1 MKPTEYIWHNGTLVP
16 WHDAKVHVLTHT
28 LHYGAGA
35 FEGIR
40 VYNTDRG
47 PAVFRLKEHVDR
59 LFYSA
64 GVLRMEI
71 PFSPEEIQ
79 EAILETLRKNDLSQ
93 GYIRPLAYLGYGVM
107 GLNPRGA
114 PVEVAIACWPWGAY
128 LPAEAIDV
136 KVSPYIRI
144 HPQSTVA
151 DAKIVGHYV
160 NSILAVLDL
169 RGTDYHEALFLD
181 HEGYVAEGPGENFFM
196 MKEETLITPP
206 LGTILA
212 GITRQTVL
220 EIADSLGIK
229 TREEKITKE
238 EAMAAEEAFFTG
250 TAAEVTAIRS
260 IDKHLLN
267 RGEVGAVTRK
277 IRETYLDAVQGRN
290 PEFSH
295 YLTHVRQ

>member
-40 VYNTDRG
+40 VYNTEKG
-47 PAVFRLKEHVDR
+47 PAVFRLNEHVDR

-71 PFSPEEIQ
+71 PFSREEIQ
-79 EAILETLRKNDLSQ
+79 EAILETLRKNDLAQ
-93 GYIRPLAYLGYGVM
+93 GYIRPLVYLGYGVM

-169 RGTDYHEALFLD
+169 RGSEYHEALFLD
-181 HEGYVAEGPGENFFM
+181 YEGYIAEGPGENFFM
-196 MKEETLITPP
+196 MKDGVLITPP

-212 GITRQTVL
+212 GITRQTIL

-229 TREEKITKE
+229 TREEKITQE
-238 EAMAAEEAFFTG
+238 FALTADEAFFTG

-267 RGEVGAVTRK
+267 RGEVGEVTRK
-277 IRETYLDAVQGRN
+277 IRDTYLDVVYGRN
-290 PEFSH
+290 AEFSH
-295 YLTHVRQ
+295 YLSYVRG

>member
-40 VYNTDRG
+40 VYNTEKG

-71 PFSPEEIQ
+71 PFTTEEIQ
-79 EAILETLRKNDLSQ
+79 EAILETLRKNDLAQ
-93 GYIRPLAYLGYGVM
+93 GYIRPLVYLGYGVM

-144 HPQSTVA
+144 HPQSTIA

-169 RGTDYHEALFLD
+169 RGSDYHEALFLD
-181 HEGYVAEGPGENFFM
+181 YEGYVAEGPGENFFM
-196 MKEETLITPP
+196 MKDGFLITPP

-212 GITRQTVL
+212 GITRSTIL

-229 TREEKITKE
+229 TREEKITPE
-238 EAMAAEEAFFTG
+238 FALTADEAFFTG

-267 RGEVGAVTRK
+267 RGEVGEVTRK
-277 IRETYLDAVQGRN
+277 IKETYLDVVYGRN
-290 PEFSH
+290 ADFSH
-295 YLTHVRQ
+295 YLSYVRG